1 MNHTGSTENSEIHVA
16 VKEKAGEDDGEDA
29 DEEAV
34 AGDAPEAGAELD
46 EDQLIEAEAV
56 AADKIVAK

>member
-1 MNHTGSTENSEIHVA
+1 
-16 VKEKAGEDDGEDA
+16 
-29 DEEAV
+29 V
-34 AGDAPEAGAELD
+34 AGDVPEAGAELD